1 MDQELLMD
9 SNPPAPN
16 KVLVV
21 DDDALIIGEYLR
33 CLGHDFEP
41 DTATATLGDLE
52 KVLFGEET
60 DARGAA
66 SFEVHSRNQGEAA
79 VEAVQAAITKKQPYA
94 IVFLDIR
101 MPPGMDGIEA
111 ARNIRQLDPNVN
123 IVIVTGSMNPEPEN
137 LGKAIPPADKVFFF
151 KKPFHAVECRQLAA
165 ALCGKW
171 HADKALRN
179 ANEELEQRVAERTA
193 ALQKIAYFDP
203 VTRLPNQLLLIEEL
217 KILIDKAE
225 ETTGDTVVVLL
236 DIERFSFI
244 NETMGYDAGTELLR
258 SIGNRLSRT
267 FCEEGT
273 EQQTIVGRFG
283 ADEFAIMVRGVETE
297 IAIRELAEVVRET
310 VESPFLING
319 RDLFLNASIGV
330 AWHPIHG
337 RDAKSVF
344 RCAEAALH
352 RSMRNLND
360 SITFYHN
367 EMRYRA
373 RYKFDLE
380 AELRGAIERG
390 QIVPHYQP
398 QQCTQTGEMAG
409 VEALARWIRP
419 DGSIVPP
426 SDFIPLS
433 EEMGVSDLLFESIM
447 GSVCGDI
454 AIWRAHGDWSI
465 PVSVNLSAHQLR
477 NRGLVD
483 LIKGLLGAGSIDQ
496 KLINLELT
504 ETVLLEDLTVAQPM
518 LDDLAAFGVGIHI
531 DDFGTGYSSLSYL
544 AQLPVQTLKID
555 QAFISQLTDSSANNR
570 VVEAIVALGKAM
582 QLEVIAEGVET
593 DQQYAII
600 RRLGCDFAQGYFIA
614 RPMPAEQL
622 LKWLGGYVDTQS
634 IRKRSLI
641 VDIEKGRS

>member
-1 MDQELLMD
+1 MSSRIINELD
-9 SNPPAPN
+9 RVSSN

-21 DDDALIIGEYLR
+21 DDDALIIGEYLL
-33 CLGHDFEP
+33 CLGDAYEP
-41 DTATATLGDLE
+41 ETATATLSDLE

-60 DARGAA
+60 DERGAA

-79 VEAVQAAITKKQPYA
+79 VDAVEAAIVKGQPYA
-94 IVFLDIR
+94 IVFIDIR
-101 MPPGMDGIEA
+101 MPPGIDGIEA
-111 ARNIRQLDPNVN
+111 AKQIRALDPNVN
-123 IVIVTGSMNPEPEN
+123 IVIVTGSMSHEPEN
-137 LGKAIPPADKVFFF
+137 LGKEIPPGDKVFFF
-151 KKPFHAVECRQLAA
+151 KKPFHAIECRQLAA

-171 HADKALRN
+171 HSDMALRT
-179 ANEELEQRVAERTA
+179 ANEELEKRVAERTE

-203 VTRLPNQLLLIEEL
+203 VTRLPNQLLLLEEL
-217 KILIDKAE
+217 KVLI
-225 ETTGDTVVVLL
+225 ETGEDESGDTVVVLL
-236 DIERFSFI
+236 DIDRFSFI
-244 NETMGYDAGTELLR
+244 NETMGHDAGTELLR

-267 FCEEGT
+267 FCEEADARKT
-273 EQQTIVGRFG
+273 VVGRFG
-283 ADEFAIMVRGVETE
+283 ADEFAVLVSGVESDV
-297 IAIRELAEVVRET
+297 AIRELAESVRET

-352 RSMRNLND
+352 RSMRNLKD
-360 SITFYHN
+360 PITYYHN

-380 AELRGAIERG
+380 AELRSAIENG
-390 QIVPHYQP
+390 QICPHYQP
-398 QQCTQTGEMAG
+398 QQCTKSGDVAG

-447 GSVCGDI
+447 RSVCRDV
-454 AIWRAHGDWSI
+454 AAWREEEEWTI
-465 PVSVNLSAHQLR
+465 PVSINLSAHQLR
-477 NRGLVD
+477 NRNLVS
-483 LIKGLLGAGSIDQ
+483 LIKEILSRGAIDQ

-504 ETVLLEDLTVAQPM
+504 ETVLLEDLSVAQPM

-544 AQLPVQTLKID
+544 AKLPVQTLKID
-555 QAFISQLTDSSANNR
+555 QTFVSELSESSANNR
-570 VVEAIVALGKAM
+570 VVEAIIALGKAM
-582 QLEVIAEGVET
+582 QLEVVAEGVET

-614 RPMPAEQL
+614 RPMPPAQL
-622 LKWLGGYVDTQS
+622 LKWLGGYEDTQS
-634 IRKRSLI
+634 IKKRSAI
-641 VDIEKGRS
+641 VDIEKGRT